1 MEELVDSAAN
11 CVTILA
17 VKLARG
23 IRLRDYINIL
33 ALRRHNELFVITI
46 HTFRNNFTAEF
57 WLQTSA
63 PTVSLKFL
71 FHTYYINKS

>member
-1 MEELVDSAAN
+1 MGELVDSAAN

-23 IRLRDYINIL
+23 IRLRHYINIL

-57 WLQTSA
+57 WLDFCSNGFSEISFPYLLHQ
-63 PTVSLKFL
+63 
-71 FHTYYINKS
+71 